1 MEEPE
6 TDKKTSSMILD
17 CSLLPELVSKLQLS
31 PSPSAKMATK
41 DLTLS
46 KTDWSFLPEELLL
59 TISTLLNN
67 CFHVVHAR
75 SVCTSWRS
83 AFPFPSSLLRAS
95 YSLPKLAEFTLESK
109 DSCTLE
115 KVPLFLFRV
124 VKTRA
129 AVSPTAYV
137 MGGIG
142 RDEDDHI
149 ELLPYPLQCSVKVNI
164 PGSDRN
170 LVKMLDCQIL
180 SLGHQYRMIGWD
192 PEESSTNYRGVAFL
206 PLNKERGGGGGG
218 GEYVVI
224 LNYSRVLLVLRSSE
238 MRWLWLQNVSDAP
251 CRDLVTFRGRFYAA
265 FFNGDVVI
273 IDPYSLEVFIP
284 LMPSQPMNSS
294 NFLVPSGDDELFLV
308 ENTIPTSSSDEVD
321 INGFICRVSKL
332 DEEAGKWVVVSD
344 LGDRVLFIG
353 HFGNVCCSAKEL
365 PDGYGVSGN
374 SILFTNEGGCV
385 MYAYKYGLHTGRAE
399 DDLCCWR
406 LSSENRVAIINRSP
420 ALSLWSGC

>member
-6 TDKKTSSMILD
+6 TEKKTSSMILD

-31 PSPSAKMATK
+31 PSPSATK

-67 CFHVVHAR
+67 CFDVVHAR
-75 SVCTSWRS
+75 SVCNTWRS
-83 AFPFPSSLLRAS
+83 AFPFPSSLLRPS
-95 YSLPKLAEFTLESK
+95 YSLPKLVEFTLESK

-124 VKTRA
+124 VKTRD
-129 AVSPTAYV
+129 AVSPSAYV

-142 RDEDDHI
+142 RRDEDDHI
-149 ELLPYPLQCSVKVNI
+149 ELLPYPLQCSVKVKI
-164 PGSDRN
+164 PGSDPI

-192 PEESSTNYRGVAFL
+192 HEESSTNYRGVAFL
-206 PLNKERGGGGGG
+206 PLKKDRGG
-218 GEYVVI
+218 GEYVVV
-224 LNYSRVLLVLRSSE
+224 LNYCRVLLLLRSPD
-238 MRWLWLQNVSDAP
+238 MRWMWLQNVSDAP
-251 CRDLVTFRGRFYAA
+251 CRDLVTFRGRFHAT

-273 IDPYSLEVFIP
+273 IDPYSLEVIFP

-294 NFLVPSGDDELFLV
+294 NFLVPSGDNELFLV
-308 ENTIPTSSSDEVD
+308 ENTIPTSSDEVD

-365 PDGYGVSGN
+365 PDGYGVNGN
-374 SILFTNEGGCV
+374 SILFTNEGGSV
-385 MYAYKYGLHTGRAE
+385 MYAYKYGVHTGRAE

-406 LSSENRVAIINRSP
+406 LSSENRVAIVNRSP